1 MKSKDKKNIEY
12 EKENIA
18 KSGISLIVLVI
29 TIIVIIIIAGAV
41 ILNLTQNNPVNDA
54 KKAKFMSDVDTFKS
68 ELSLYVANKQAG
80 TLGAYNGEKLYAD
93 KESVTENGK
102 KDTSRTIGD
111 VITSIKN
118 TKYVES
124 IEIMGGSLVY
134 VGDSKEETNW
144 CSGIIE
150 ATEFGIN
157 VTTIPSDNGI
167 SGKIT
172 LKGSLVDAS
181 KIEWYKVY
189 AKKVTDLEYK
199 AKEDYKST
207 EKSSEISYNITG
219 LEEDAEYMVK
229 VEVKME
235 DETEARG
242 KETEKVITY
251 PDSTP
256 PTPPNITVPSE
267 VTSYDIEGIT
277 VTLKDNVGG
286 SGINE
291 EECKYIINQVSTT
304 YDAENSIWESA
315 NKIENIVDGSANIK
329 CNVES
334 DGEYYLHMLIV
345 DNEGNKTVAKSE
357 KITVKAGS
365 SSGSGGT
372 GETTN
377 EVIENPN
384 TYYGKVVSNYTTGNS
399 EVDAALKAEGIEWK
413 IFYAGENPA
422 THENNIYLI
431 ASNYVPNSTL
441 PKQNKIKKDG
451 KYKTNFES
459 ATLDYTGSANVTDS
473 RIKGLNNDYFNVKRY
488 TSDNNNM
495 KAVAYMLDI
504 EEWNNK
510 YRNTMYADYVI
521 GGPTIEILLK
531 SYNQTHGT
539 AYEYQAS
546 DSVGYQIRKTS
557 TDSWENSNFMLDKSD
572 SLYICD
578 TTNTKAPAM
587 WLTSTSYES
596 SGYVFYIHYTGFL
609 TQYYHYSS
617 YAFRP
622 VVCLRSDIKLE
633 SSGEGY
639 ILK

>member
-357 KITVKAGS
+357 KIMVKLETGIQTSEVMLNS
-365 SSGSGGT
+365 S
-372 GETTN
+372 
-377 EVIENPN
+377 

-399 EVDAALKAEGIEWK
+399 AVDTALANTGVVWK

-422 THENNIYLI
+422 THENNIYLL
-431 ASNYVPNSTL
+431 ASDYVPNSTL
-441 PKQNKIKKDG
+441 PKQDRINKNGEYRI
-451 KYKTNFES
+451 S
-459 ATLDYTGSANVTDS
+459 LRNVWTSYEGTTSITDK
-473 RIKGLNNDYFNVKRY
+473 RIKGLNYDYFVTNRY
-488 TSDNNNM
+488 ISSGYNM
-495 KAVAYMLDI
+495 KAVGYLLDI
-504 EEWNNK
+504 EEWNKN
-510 YRNTMYADYVI
+510 YRNATYADYAI
-521 GGPTIEILLK
+521 GGPTVEILLK
-531 SYNQTHGT
+531 VYNQTYGT
-539 AYEYQAS
+539 SYEYKAAHANGY
-546 DSVGYQIRKTS
+546 SVRETA
-557 TDSWENSNFMLDKSD
+557 TDSWKYYVQTMIDNNDQLYNCDHDK
-572 SLYICD
+572 
-578 TTNTKAPAM
+578 AVGM
-587 WLTSTSYES
+587 WLASTSMNYTDYVMCFNVNSHGS
-596 SGYVFYIHYTGFL
+596 SVNYDNYL
-609 TQYYHYSS
+609 YSDL
-617 YAFRP
+617 ACRP
-622 VVCLRSDIKLE
+622 VVCLSSDIKLE
-633 SSGEGY
+633 PSGEGY

>member
-357 KITVKAGS
+357 KITVKLEKAI
-365 SSGSGGT
+365 
-372 GETTN
+372 ETS
-377 EVIENPN
+377 EVMESPS

-399 EVDAALKAEGIEWK
+399 AVDTALANTGVVWK

-422 THENNIYLI
+422 THENNIYLL
-431 ASNYVPNSTL
+431 ASDYVPNSTL
-441 PKQNKIKKDG
+441 PKQNKIDKNRE
-451 KYKTNFES
+451 YNICFSTVS
-459 ATLDYTGSANVTDS
+459 SDYAGSSSITDK
-473 RIKGLNNDYFNVKRY
+473 RIKGLNNDYFNIKKY
-488 TSDNNNM
+488 ISSNFNM
-495 KAVAYMLDI
+495 KSVGYLLDI
-504 EEWNNK
+504 GEWNKN
-510 YRNTMYADYVI
+510 YRNATYADYAI
-521 GGPTIEILLK
+521 GGPTIEMLFK
-531 SYNQTHGT
+531 SYNQTHRK
-539 AYEYQAS
+539 AYECQAS
-546 DSVGYQIRKTS
+546 SEYGYQIRK
-557 TDSWENSNFMLDKSD
+557 DPYCSWSDTLSSMIDTSD
-572 SLYICD
+572 SLYVCERTAI
-578 TTNTKAPAM
+578 KSAGM
-587 WLTSTSYES
+587 WLASSSNISIDTMLYVGYDGSVNKLFAYTSS
-596 SGYVFYIHYTGFL
+596 V
-609 TQYYHYSS
+609 
-617 YAFRP
+617 ACRP

-633 SSGEGY
+633 PSGEGY